1 MIHLD
6 ARSGEK
12 DKIVEL
18 INNSIDKQNYE
29 LECLFYDDINN
40 IRNPKINH
48 TNFMSLLKRYKSNPN
63 FITKTNERLTLSLDN
78 EKYSNVRI
86 LIKGSGAIKNYCNN
100 ENINLIRNNVDFEF
114 KSTPKGLNRVQIN
127 NYNFRFNLKEENNF
141 NNDESRIN
149 DILREIKD
157 IPKSYR
163 YKKIFSFQKKTKDF
177 QVDISIVKSSTL
189 LDNKFLTVKEIIEQN
204 KERDVEK
211 PKDSKSSFINWWN
224 SIKDKPT
231 ELVKLRNSI
240 NYFKTIKE
248 SNVFTNVPHYEAE
261 VEYIKNKHYATPNFK
276 NISLRKDYVQT
287 EFVNFFKEIGSILQ
301 CIQDSFYILSND
313 EIYSI
318 KKQFTKVVD
327 NSITEKMLEQNFKHI
342 QRNSKTKQQPMPK
355 QKGGKATATYTLN
368 DDNDINFN
376 EQIINETI
384 KDGIDTISGSLDIEA
399 EDDSN
404 ITIHNG
410 GSIAQKSNAD
420 GSDGNGSDGDGNEG
434 NGSDGNGSDDGNDGN
449 EGSDGIG
456 SDGDK
461 MVGGAKKLAELK
473 YTIINNFKY
482 KDIFFGPNIIDLSH
496 NNSNYIDASAMP
508 NPRTNTNIH
517 INYLVTDKTD
527 GDRNLLFF
535 NENGQAYGI
544 SRASYIKYFGIII
557 PALAN
562 TILDGEYINRSHEDK
577 MLNQF
582 YVFDSYIYKGE
593 NVMIK
598 PFLFS
603 KKGGLDGRYD
613 TILESIKA
621 FKDGT
626 NVTQLNSRL
635 PFLLYK
641 KEYMMSDTPQTYII
655 ARTKNKQSLMSENCE
670 NILNKMNVKYGG
682 FLEVGHMFPYKTD
695 GLVFHPNNL
704 SVFQT
709 TMDSYVENPFV
720 AGRWNNNYKWK
731 SQDQLTIDFKIRI
744 IKDIVSSKPAYSYF
758 GDKKYIKINLLTHIY
773 HNHNKK
779 NKDDNN
785 RLNFYLINAG
795 KKLSNLGSEI
805 KFLSTSPFVGY
816 YDNEGEEH
824 NQMGESYFEV
834 DGNDNIICS
843 DGSIITDNI
852 ICECSYD
859 LNKEIEHRWIP
870 ERIRPDK
877 TAPNVYLTANTA
889 WMLINNP
896 ITKEHLTNKTKTSII
911 KSSQINKN
919 DGAFIE
925 KELKMKDY
933 YSSQDKTD
941 LAVGPLNKFNNFVKE
956 YLINRALSGYTKPNV
971 LDLAV
976 GEFGDLDKYI
986 KNNVNHL
993 LGIDINEYNLN
1004 NPTKGAATRIMNASL
1019 KFNNSQYTK
1028 FAEKVMLI
1036 RGTATKNI
1044 ANGDCVDDNL
1054 NKYYLDVLYGRSKG
1068 NTPKLRKMEGVGL
1081 DSYDL
1086 VTCMYAIHYMMN
1098 DETSLDNFLRNVS
1111 ENLHDQGYFI
1121 GTCLD
1126 GMEILK
1132 SLGNQK
1138 EINGDINGKSVFYIR
1153 KEGDD
1158 NDYKKI
1164 TVGNKIN
1171 VFFETFATSFTEN
1184 LVSISYLKEKAKQH
1198 NLKLVE
1204 FKGLL
1209 DEPGNMLSKYAS
1221 DGNYMG
1227 KENAKKIKESNA
1239 MMTWAKFNS
1248 YFIFQ
1253 KVRSNDDL

>member
-6 ARSGEK
+6 SRSGEK
-12 DKIVEL
+12 DKILEL
-18 INNSIDKQNYE
+18 INFSVDKTNNE

-48 TNFMSLLKRYKSNPN
+48 TNFISLLKRYKSNPN
-63 FITKTNERLTLSLDN
+63 FISKTHDRLTLSLDN

-86 LIKGSGAIKNYCNN
+86 LIKGSGSIKNYCNN

-114 KSTPKGLNRVQIN
+114 KLSPKGLNRLQVN

-141 NNDESRIN
+141 NNDETRIN
-149 DILREIKD
+149 DILREIKT

-163 YKKIFSFQKKTKDF
+163 YKKIFSFKKKTNDF
-177 QVDISIVKSSTL
+177 QVDISIVKSSNL
-189 LDNKFLTVKEIIEQN
+189 LDNKFLTVKEIIEQK

-211 PKDSKSSFINWWN
+211 PKDIKLNYTTWWN

-231 ELVKLRNSI
+231 ELVKIKNSI

-248 SNVFTNVPHYEAE
+248 SNVFTNLPHYEAE
-261 VEYIKNKHYATPNFK
+261 IEYIKNKHYVNPNFK
-276 NISLRKDYVQT
+276 TIDLRKDYIQT
-287 EFVNFFKEIGSILQ
+287 EFVNYFKEIGSILQ
-301 CIQDSFYILSND
+301 CLQNSFYILSND

-318 KKQFTKVVD
+318 KKQFTKVVE
-327 NSITEKMLEQNFKHI
+327 NSINEKMLEQHFKNT
-342 QRNSKTKQQPMPK
+342 QKNSQTKQSIPK
-355 QKGGKATATYTLN
+355 QKGGTSDSVGNSNLEFTLTP
-368 DDNDINFN
+368 DNDINFDK
-376 EQIINETI
+376 QIQMQTLKGGTKQITGYSDI
-384 KDGIDTISGSLDIEA
+384 KYD
-399 EDDSN
+399 DDSN
-404 ITIHNG
+404 ITNPNG
-410 GSIAQKSNAD
+410 GSIKTKP
-420 GSDGNGSDGDGNEG
+420 
-434 NGSDGNGSDDGNDGN
+434 DDDYSS
-449 EGSDGIG
+449 EEEKDKEEHTKMIG
-456 SDGDK
+456 GTKILS
-461 MVGGAKKLAELK
+461 ELK
-473 YTIINNFKY
+473 NNIINNFRY

-496 NNSNYIDASAMP
+496 NNSNYIDTSAMP

-544 SRASYIKYFGIII
+544 SRTSQLKYFGIII
-557 PALAN
+557 PSLAN

-582 YVFDSYIYKGE
+582 YIFDSYIYKGE

-598 PFLFS
+598 QFLYS

-613 TILESIKA
+613 TILNSIKA
-621 FKDGT
+621 FTEGT
-626 NVTQLNSRL
+626 NIIQLNSKL

-641 KEYMMSDTPQTYII
+641 KEYMMGDTTQSYLNI
-655 ARTKNKQSLMSENCE
+655 RKKDKQSLMSENCE

-682 FLEVGHMFPYKTD
+682 FSEVGHLFPYKTD

-709 TMDSYVENPFV
+709 TMDSYIENPFV

-731 SQDQLTIDFKIRI
+731 AQDQLTIDFKIKI

-758 GDKKYIKINLLTHIY
+758 GNKKYIKVNLLTHIY
-773 HNHNKK
+773 HNNKK
-779 NKDDNN
+779 HKDDNN

-795 KKLSNLGSEI
+795 KKLSNLSSELT
-805 KFLSTSPFVGY
+805 FLSTSPFIGY
-816 YDNEGEEH
+816 YDNDGEEH
-824 NQMGESYFEV
+824 NQMGETYLEV

-859 LNKEIEHRWIP
+859 LNKEVEHRWIP

-877 TAPNVYLTANTA
+877 TTPNVYLTANTA

-896 ITKEHLTNKTKTSII
+896 ITKEHLINKSKQSII
-911 KSSQINKN
+911 KNTEINTN
-919 DGAFIE
+919 DSALIE
-925 KELKMKDY
+925 KDLKMKDY
-933 YSSQDKTD
+933 YSSKDKTD
-941 LAVGPLNKFNNFVKE
+941 LYVKPLNKFNNFVKD
-956 YLINRALSGYTKPNV
+956 YLISRALSGYTKPNV

-986 KNNVNHL
+986 KNGVNHL

-1004 NPTKGAATRIMNASL
+1004 NPLKGAATRIMNASL
-1019 KFNNSQYTK
+1019 KFNNSQYSK
-1028 FAEKVMLI
+1028 FSEKVILI
-1036 RGTATKNI
+1036 NGTGTKNI
-1044 ANGDCVDDNL
+1044 ANGDCVFDNL
-1054 NKYYLDVLYGRSKG
+1054 NKYYIDVLYGRAKG

-1086 VTCMYAIHYMMN
+1086 ITCMYAIHYMMN
-1098 DETSLDNFLRNVS
+1098 DEISLDNFLRNVS
-1111 ENLHDQGYFI
+1111 ENLLDQGYFI

-1132 SLGNQK
+1132 ALGHQK
-1138 EINGDINGKSVFYIR
+1138 EITGDIDDKRVFYIR
-1153 KEGDD
+1153 KESEDD
-1158 NDYKKI
+1158 DYKTI

-1171 VFFETFATSFTEN
+1171 VFFETFDTSFTEN
-1184 LVSISYLKEKAKQH
+1184 LVSISYLEAKAKQH

-1209 DEPGNMLSKYAS
+1209 DEPGNMLSKYAT

-1227 KENAKKIKESNA
+1227 KENAKQIKESNA
-1239 MMTWAKFNS
+1239 MMTWSKFNS

-1253 KVRSNDDL
+1253 KVRSDEEM